1 MSARFLTSGT
11 YGDIYNFPTLQY
23 KNALKG
29 TEGAVDEEEG
39 IEEDVMEEVDGEGS
53 EDFEEFIE
61 DEEESEDDESED
73 DESEDDE
80 SEDEEEVEWLEE
92 GDVDIEESDEDIEDT
107 VGGIDDED
115 EDGVDIQP
123 RGSDD
128 SDEEAGRPKRKP
140 SASVRRTGRRGRV
153 ELEYELEHE
162 TGQRQRT
169 RRS

>member
-1 MSARFLTSGT
+1 MMALVRSFSISGT

-39 IEEDVMEEVDGEGS
+39 IEEDVMEEVEGEGS

-61 DEEESEDDESED
+61 DEEESEDEESED
-73 DESEDDE
+73 EE

-92 GDVDIEESDEDIEDT
+92 GDIDFEASDEDIEDT
-107 VGGIDDED
+107 IGGIDDD
-115 EDGVDIQP
+115 DDDGDGGELP
-123 RGSDD
+123 HGSDD
-128 SDEEAGRPKRKP
+128 SGEENGRPKRKP
-140 SASVRRTGRRGRV
+140 PASVRRKARRGRV

-162 TGQRQRT
+162 AGQRQRT